1 MLFRSRGEVIG
12 INSRIFSGTGG
23 YMGLSFSI
31 PVDVAMDVFD
41 QIKQSGKVSRSYL
54 GVIPQDIDR
63 NLAEVYQLERPEGAL
78 ITQVMPDTPA
88 SKAGI
93 KEGDIV
99 LSYQG
104 QRITRSTDLIN
115 LINRT
120 RPNTAVNLTVQRG
133 KQQVQLQATLQAASD
148 STPSVEGSTLNAS
161 GTPTLGMQVRELTA
175 AEKLQSPMSG
185 VVIEMLQPNG
195 LAARSR
201 LAAGDVITRLND
213 QPTPNMEA
221 FANVLKTLPNNKVV
235 GVSLLR
241 GGLPLIL
248 GLRIEAT
255 D

>member
-1 MLFRSRGEVIG
+1 MTCLTLAERIG
-12 INSRIFSGTGG
+12 
-23 YMGLSFSI
+23 
-31 PVDVAMDVFD
+31 
-41 QIKQSGKVSRSYL
+41 
-54 GVIPQDIDR
+54 IDR

-88 SKAGI
+88 SKAGL

-120 RPNTAVNLTVQRG
+120 RPNTAVSLTVQRA
-133 KQQVQLQATLQAASD
+133 KQQIQLQATLQAAPD
-148 STPSVEGSTLNAS
+148 DTPATGSSTLNAS

-175 AEKLQSPMSG
+175 MEKTQLPMSG
-185 VVIEMLQPNG
+185 VMVEVLQPNG

-221 FANVLKTLPNNKVV
+221 FVKVLKTLPNNRVV

-248 GLRIEAT
+248 GLRIEAVE
-255 D
+255 